1 MMMQMLVHQM
11 IFILLL
17 SICRTSTAAPRM
29 EKPGCPEK
37 CGNVI
42 IPYPFG
48 IGTNESCY
56 YDEWFQI
63 DCNESTEWKPLLRLT
78 KLEVLNISTEGTLQ
92 VYSPVT
98 FFCEGNNSS
107 QVADLRNSP
116 FVYSQSYNIFTAVS
130 CGYFALASSADFVF
144 GGCRSV
150 CDEAYAYLSCDIGN
164 NCCQTSIPPYL
175 TVINATLSDG
185 TTNCNKSAFLVDKD
199 WFEKTISS
207 STFSEFTAAMKS
219 MRKVPVALDW
229 RINNDTRAI
238 KLFNQFIVD
247 TNQYEH
253 DVYGF
258 YSRNLSWDSSF
269 STIWDPSCYIYTS
282 PAVNWSAIYC
292 SCRVGFEGNPYR
304 GEYSCDDINECQ
316 DGGRRCFG
324 NSKCVNEYGSYR
336 CEDDGR
342 KAKLILA
349 AGLSSSL
356 GLLLLLIGFWFGYKF
371 LKKKNEIKRKK
382 MFFKRNGG
390 LLLEQQL
397 SSGEVNV
404 EKIKLFKSQELEKS
418 TDNFNVDRILGQGG
432 QGTVY
437 KGMLEDGRI
446 VAVKKSKI
454 VDESQLSEFINEVV
468 ILSQINHRNVVQLL
482 GCCLETEVPLLVYEF
497 IPNGTL
503 SKYITEQVEDFTLT
517 WKMRLRIATEI
528 AGALS
533 YLHYTASFPIYHRDI
548 KSTNILLDD
557 KYRAK
562 VADFGTS
569 RSIAIDQTHLT
580 TSLVHGT
587 FGYLDPEYFQSSQFT
602 EKSDVYSFGVVLV
615 ELLTGQKPISFLRSE
630 DEGRSLATYFI
641 ISMHKDLLFEIVDAG
656 VLKEG
661 SKADIVIVANLARRC
676 LNLNGRK
683 RPTMREV
690 TSELEG
696 IQMTEKTSNG
706 EQNYEEVEFVRTESV
721 EPWDIPSSSTG
732 TGSALDV
739 DRVSSFHEI
748 PLLSFKS
755 R

>member
-1 MMMQMLVHQM
+1 M
-11 IFILLL
+11 
-17 SICRTSTAAPRM
+17 A
-29 EKPGCPEK
+29 KPGCPEK
-37 CGNVI
+37 CGNVTI
-42 IPYPFG
+42 TYPFG
-48 IGTNESCY
+48 IGPDHGSCY
-56 YDEWFQI
+56 HNEWFQI
-63 DCNESTEWKPLLRLT
+63 DCNKSTEGKPFLRRT
-78 KLEVLNISTEGTLQ
+78 KLEVLSISTEGWLQ
-92 VYSPVT
+92 VSSPVT

-107 QVADLRNSP
+107 QAANLSDSP
-116 FVYSQSYNIFTAVS
+116 FVYSQSFNIFTAVS
-130 CGYFALASSADFVF
+130 CNSFVSLSSANSVV
-144 GGCRSV
+144 GGCMSV
-150 CDEAYAYLSCDIGN
+150 CDQTYEYLSCDIGKY
-164 NCCQTSIPPYL
+164 CCQSRIPPNL
-175 TVINATLSDG
+175 TVIDATLSEN
-185 TTNCNKSAFLVDKD
+185 TTNCNKFAFLVDKD
-199 WFEKTISS
+199 WFEVTTSSLTIAG
-207 STFSEFTAAMKS
+207 FTAAVKS

-229 RINNDTRAI
+229 RINNGTRPFE
-238 KLFNQFIVD
+238 LFNEFIVD
-247 TNQYEH
+247 YDQYRH
-253 DVYGF
+253 NVYD
-258 YSRNLSWDSSF
+258 YYMNF
-269 STIWDPSCYIYTS
+269 STGWDPSCYIYTS
-282 PAVNWSAIYC
+282 AASNWSEIYC
-292 SCRVGFEGNPYR
+292 SCHSGFEGNPYL
-304 GEYSCDDINECQ
+304 GEYSCYDINECQ
-316 DGGRRCFG
+316 DAHSRCPG
-324 NSKCVNEYGSYR
+324 NSKCVNQYGSFR
-336 CEDDGR
+336 CEDDRR
-342 KAKLILA
+342 KAKWILV

-356 GLLLLLIGFWFGYKF
+356 GVLLLLIGVWFGDKL
-371 LKKKNEIKRKK
+371 LKTLNRKK

-404 EKIKLFKSQELEKS
+404 EKIKLFKSQELKKS

-503 SKYITEQVEDFTLT
+503 SKYITEQVEDFPLT

-533 YLHYTASFPIYHRDI
+533 YLHYAASFPIYHRDI

-630 DEGRSLATYFI
+630 DEGRSLAAYFI
-641 ISMHKDLLFEIVDAG
+641 ISMHKDRLFEIVDAQ

-661 SKADIVIVANLARRC
+661 SKADIIIVANLARRC
-676 LNLNGRK
+676 LNLCGRN
-683 RPTMREV
+683 RPTMRKV
-690 TSELEG
+690 TAELEV
-696 IQMTEKTSNG
+696 IQMAEKTSNAQ
-706 EQNYEEVEFVRTESV
+706 QNYEDVEFVRTESIQ
-721 EPWDIPSSSTG
+721 PWDIASSSTG
-732 TGSALDV
+732 TRSALDV
-739 DRVSSFHEI
+739 GQVSSFHEI
-748 PLLSFKS
+748 PQLSFKS

>member
-1 MMMQMLVHQM
+1 MMMQIPVHQM

-17 SICRTSTAAPRM
+17 SICRASTAALQM
-29 EKPGCPEK
+29 AIGDCPTE
-37 CGNVI
+37 CGDVI

-48 IGTNESCY
+48 IGPNASCY

-63 DCNESTEWKPLLRLT
+63 DCNESTKGKPFLTRT
-78 KLEVLNISTEGTLQ
+78 KLEVLNISTEGRLQ

-98 FFCEGNNSS
+98 FFCEGNDSS
-107 QVADLRNSP
+107 QAADLRNSP

-130 CGYFALASSADFVF
+130 CNSFASLSSADFVV

-150 CDEAYAYLSCDIGN
+150 CDQDSDYLSCDIGI

-175 TVINATLSDG
+175 TVINATLSER
-185 TTNCNKSAFLVDKD
+185 TTNCSKFAFLVDKD
-199 WFEKTISS
+199 WFGNSTTSS
-207 STFSEFTAAMKS
+207 STISDITATMKS
-219 MRKVPVALDW
+219 IPKVPVALDW
-229 RINNDTRAI
+229 SINNHTRQFDS
-238 KLFNQFIVD
+238 FNKFIVD
-247 TNQYEH
+247 RHQYQLNM
-253 DVYGF
+253 YN
-258 YSRNLSWDSSF
+258 YYINF

-282 PAVNWSAIYC
+282 PAVNWSEIYC
-292 SCRVGFEGNPYR
+292 SCSSGFEGNPYL
-304 GEYSCDDINECQ
+304 GEDSCYDIDECQ
-316 DGGRRCFG
+316 DAFACFG
-324 NSKCVNEYGSYR
+324 HTKCVNEYGWYR
-336 CEDDGR
+336 CEDDRR
-342 KAKLILA
+342 KAKWILA

-356 GLLLLLIGFWFGYKF
+356 GLLLLLIGVWLGYKF
-371 LKKKNEIKRKK
+371 LKKKKEIKRKK

-437 KGMLEDGRI
+437 KGMLEDGKI

-533 YLHYTASFPIYHRDI
+533 YLHYAASFPIYHRDI

-562 VADFGTS
+562 IADFGTS

-641 ISMHKDLLFEIVDAG
+641 LSMHKDRLFEIVDAQ

-706 EQNYEEVEFVRTESV
+706 EQNYEEVEFVRTELV

-739 DRVSSFHEI
+739 CRVSSFHEI